1 VNIVSNTIR
10 PSPGVTRYAVSKN
23 GSHRAFPNASNAS
36 MLTIRSTGSSNC
48 SQPCSSTRLLRGL
61 SISSNIRA
69 TWARW
74 FLERV
79 SPITLTSYFSIA
91 RRIVE
96 SQPQPMS
103 SNVTGLEAQLAQR
116 AVDFGDLR
124 LLQGHV
130 LTLEVGAAVGLLVTV
145 RPGAARL

>member
-1 VNIVSNTIR
+1 
-10 PSPGVTRYAVSKN
+10 
-23 GSHRAFPNASNAS
+23 
-36 MLTIRSTGSSNC
+36 
-48 SQPCSSTRLLRGL
+48 
-61 SISSNIRA
+61 
-69 TWARW
+69 
-74 FLERV
+74 
-79 SPITLTSYFSIA
+79 
-91 RRIVE
+91 
-96 SQPQPMS
+96 MS